1 MKRRPLPY
9 GFHYNIPAA
18 FDPSVSYDMQYQRL
32 REIVYSI
39 IDNMEIHIPY
49 MIFTT
54 EAHTNDVVTLTGSF
68 YTDHKEVLANKTF
81 SLKGLPDG
89 TYYININAKYKFE
102 TCEPDC
108 SCVKAISPDS
118 DMTLETVYMPDGGIT
133 LYTVVRKNG
142 EITTVNYND
151 IYTGMHNIAT
161 DAHENRFIDVYANIK
176 AEVDRATAAEET
188 LQRHIDDETARAMDA
203 ENVLDEKIKAEQNR
217 ATAAEHTLQ
226 DNINKEQ
233 ARAEQAESTLQANI
247 TAETNRAT
255 TAEDG
260 LQKAIDAERTRAVAA
275 EGNLQKNIDN
285 EVANR
290 TAADTAERER
300 AVNAENELA
309 GDIAAE
315 SADRQ
320 RADTA
325 LDTKLTGLINAEETR
340 ATQAENDIK
349 TALDTEET
357 ARINADS
364 KEINDRTAADTAL
377 GKRIDTEVSNRTAAD
392 TAERDR
398 AVNAENEL
406 AGDIAAESADRQRAD
421 TALDTKLTG
430 LINAEETRATQ
441 AENDIKTALDTE
453 ETARI
458 NADSKEIND
467 RTAADTALGKR
478 IDTEVSNR
486 TAADTAERD
495 RAVAAEENLQT
506 QVTQLQEAG
515 PGFKQDVFS
524 DVEGI
529 NDGNVIKLSNFKY
542 WDKATKDFV
551 EKSGAK
557 LYLANLILETLQFG
571 TPSDTSYLKLV
582 SSTAH
587 GGFSA
592 IRIMTQ
598 EGQPLL
604 IISVDEISMIGNL
617 TMGPVKFTANN
628 IEDSSVLRL
637 EGVTE
642 DKVILRGIKDG
653 ASDDSA
659 INKKQL
665 DTKQD
670 KITASSVITLA
681 AATVEALNVRGLK
694 GYGSI
699 TCDGTNF
706 KFTIGE
712 ANKAELTNIKDG
724 TADDSAASVAQLN
737 VVNDLAHT
745 ANQAAG
751 IAQNDLNL
759 LKPRVTALENNVTF
773 GAITLN
779 DTNVSATQPST
790 QGEDNLTINAAS
802 LKFQQVYGDLYM
814 LSGYIN
820 LTAASQ
826 ELIQMTIDLKPTV
839 NKEFSSIFTT
849 VTGDSGLSQQ
859 RGNGYVHS
867 YTIVDDDNGNH
878 TKIRVP
884 YLPSA
889 TGAKTIGISIMAKL
903 TNI

>member
-102 TCEPDC
+102 PCEPDC

-118 DMTLETVYMPDGGIT
+118 DMTLETVYMPEGGIT

-142 EITTVNYND
+142 EITAVNYND
-151 IYTGMHNIAT
+151 IYTGMHNIAK
-161 DAHENRFIDVYANIK
+161 DAHENRFSDVYAKIK

-188 LQRHIDDETARAMDA
+188 LQHNIDNETARAMEA

-226 DNINKEQ
+226 DNIDKEK

-275 EGNLQKNIDN
+275 ENNLQKNIDN

-300 AVNAENELA
+300 AVKAENDLA
-309 GDIAAE
+309 GDIASE

-349 TALDTEET
+349 TALDAEET

-377 GKRIDTEVSNRTAAD
+377 GKRIDTEVANRTAAD

-398 AVNAENEL
+398 A
-406 AGDIAAESADRQRAD
+406 
-421 TALDTKLTG
+421 T
-430 LINAEETRATQ
+430 
-441 AENDIKTALDTE
+441 
-453 ETARI
+453 
-458 NADSKEIND
+458 
-467 RTAADTALGKR
+467 
-478 IDTEVSNR
+478 
-486 TAADTAERD
+486 
-495 RAVAAEENLQT
+495 AAEENLQT

-524 DVEGI
+524 VVEGTKV
-529 NDGNVIKLSNFKY
+529 NDNVTIIL
-542 WDKATKDFV
+542 KDFEYFDKTLKELIKASKSTDSVQVQFPKNAINILGGIKQIHNGEIGTSTV
-551 EKSGAK
+551 EVVFGNGVISLIGTAGRKVTISGVDR
-557 LYLANLILETLQFG
+557 LSTNEIS
-571 TPSDTSYLKLV
+571 SDTGVLQLYETDRSIP
-582 SSTAH
+582 
-587 GGFSA
+587 
-592 IRIMTQ
+592 IRIAGVQ
-598 EGQPLL
+598 AG
-604 IISVDEISMIGNL
+604 
-617 TMGPVKFTANN
+617 
-628 IEDSSVLRL
+628 EDDNDAV
-637 EGVTE
+637 
-642 DKVILRGIKDG
+642 
-653 ASDDSA
+653 
-659 INKKQL
+659 NKEQL
-665 DTKQD
+665 DTKQT
-670 KITASSVITLA
+670 KITINDNIDVKELRANLIGLRSGDNVIHI
-681 AATVEALNVRGLK
+681 N
-694 GYGSI
+694 
-699 TCDGTNF
+699 
-706 KFTIGE
+706 
-712 ANKAELTNIKDG
+712 ANKDTINLTSDDYIAPIEITNVKDG
-724 TADDSAASVAQLN
+724 ASNGSAVNKKQLN
-737 VVNDLAHT
+737 AVSEVANIAKNDV
-745 ANQAAG
+745 
-751 IAQNDLNL
+751 DS

-773 GAITLN
+773 DAITLN
-779 DTNVSATQPST
+779 DTNVSATQ
-790 QGEDNLTINAAS
+790 GVDNLTINATS

-820 LTAASQ
+820 LTATSQ
-826 ELIQMTIDLKPTV
+826 ALIQMTIDLKPTV

-849 VTGDSGLSQQ
+849 VTGDCGLSLQ
-859 RGNGYVHS
+859 RGNGYVNS
-867 YTIVDDDNGNH
+867 YTVVDD

>member
-102 TCEPDC
+102 PCEPDC

-118 DMTLETVYMPDGGIT
+118 DMTLETVYMPEGGIT

-142 EITTVNYND
+142 EITEVNYND
-151 IYTGMHNIAT
+151 IYTGMHNIAP
-161 DAHENRFIDVYANIK
+161 DAHENRFSDVYAKIK

-188 LQRHIDDETARAMDA
+188 LQHNIDNETARAMDA

-226 DNINKEQ
+226 DNIDKEK

-275 EGNLQKNIDN
+275 ENNLQKNIDN

-320 RADTA
+320 RADTT

-377 GKRIDTEVSNRTAAD
+377 GKRIDTEVA
-392 TAERDR
+392 
-398 AVNAENEL
+398 
-406 AGDIAAESADRQRAD
+406 
-421 TALDTKLTG
+421 
-430 LINAEETRATQ
+430 
-441 AENDIKTALDTE
+441 
-453 ETARI
+453 
-458 NADSKEIND
+458 
-467 RTAADTALGKR
+467 
-478 IDTEVSNR
+478 NR

-515 PGFKQDVFS
+515 PGFKQDIFS
-524 DVEGI
+524 TVEGKKV
-529 NDGNVIKLSNFKY
+529 NDDVTIVLKDFKY
-542 WDKATKDFV
+542 FDKTLRELIKASKSTDSIQIQFPKDVRNILGGIKQIHNGEIGRSTV
-551 EKSGAK
+551 EVVFGNGTISLIGAAGGKITISGVNK
-557 LYLANLILETLQFG
+557 LTANEIL
-571 TPSDTSYLKLV
+571 TSQI
-582 SSTAH
+582 SSH
-587 GGFSA
+587 KN
-592 IRIMTQ
+592 
-598 EGQPLL
+598 ELL
-604 IISVDEISMIGNL
+604 IGKVGTGAPIQIAGV
-617 TMGPVKFTANN
+617 AN
-628 IEDSSVLRL
+628 
-637 EGVTE
+637 GVGKNE
-642 DKVILRGIKDG
+642 AV
-653 ASDDSA
+653 
-659 INKKQL
+659 NKGQL

-670 KITASSVITLA
+670 KITENTNLGVGVIRAKVVVATTGEITLSTDTGDQITLTAVIAGQNATLNLNKDGNLVDIVGVKGNITNPYSAVNSAQLTNVDNKVNIANDKIQNLENNSAFGVITL
-681 AATVEALNVRGLK
+681 
-694 GYGSI
+694 S
-699 TCDGTNF
+699 
-706 KFTIGE
+706 
-712 ANKAELTNIKDG
+712 
-724 TADDSAASVAQLN
+724 
-737 VVNDLAHT
+737 
-745 ANQAAG
+745 
-751 IAQNDLNL
+751 
-759 LKPRVTALENNVTF
+759 
-773 GAITLN
+773 
-779 DTNVSATQPST
+779 DTNVSASQSSV
-790 QGEDNLTINAAS
+790 QGGTNLTINSAS
-802 LKFQQVYGDLYM
+802 LEFHQVYGDLYM
-814 LSGYIN
+814 LDGHIN

-826 ELIQMTIDLKPTV
+826 NLIQIAIDLKPTV

-849 VTGDSGLSQQ
+849 VTGDGGISQQ
-859 RGNGYVHS
+859 NGTGYVNS
-867 YTIVDDDNGNH
+867 YTIVDDDNGKH
-878 TKIRVP
+878 TKIRMP

>member
-102 TCEPDC
+102 PCEPDC

-118 DMTLETVYMPDGGIT
+118 DMTLETVYMPEGGIT

-142 EITTVNYND
+142 EITAVNYND
-151 IYTGMHNIAT
+151 IYTGMHNIAK
-161 DAHENRFIDVYANIK
+161 DAHENRFSDVYAKIK

-188 LQRHIDDETARAMDA
+188 LQHNIDNETARAMEA

-226 DNINKEQ
+226 DNIDKER

-275 EGNLQKNIDN
+275 ENNLQKNIDN

-300 AVNAENELA
+300 AVKAENDLA

-325 LDTKLTGLINAEETR
+325 LDTKFTGLVNAEETR

-377 GKRIDTEVSNRTAAD
+377 GKRIDTEVA
-392 TAERDR
+392 
-398 AVNAENEL
+398 
-406 AGDIAAESADRQRAD
+406 
-421 TALDTKLTG
+421 
-430 LINAEETRATQ
+430 
-441 AENDIKTALDTE
+441 
-453 ETARI
+453 
-458 NADSKEIND
+458 
-467 RTAADTALGKR
+467 
-478 IDTEVSNR
+478 NR

-515 PGFKQDVFS
+515 PGFKQDIFS
-524 DVEGI
+524 DVEGL
-529 NDGNVIKLSNFKY
+529 NDGDIIKLSKFKY

-557 LYLANLILETLQFG
+557 LYLADLILEVLQFS
-571 TPSDTSYLKLV
+571 TPNDTSYLKLI
-582 SSTAH
+582 SSTVP
-587 GGFSA
+587 GGIPA
-592 IRIMTQ
+592 IRIVTQ
-598 EGQPLL
+598 DGQPVLL
-604 IISVDEISMIGNL
+604 MSVDEVAAGGKLKGNPVEIGTVTATGNSDDDGSFL
-617 TMGPVKFTANN
+617 KLSDGSAPVQ
-628 IEDSSVLRL
+628 
-637 EGVTE
+637 
-642 DKVILRGIKDG
+642 LRGIKDG

-665 DTKQD
+665 NTKQD
-670 KITASSVITLA
+670 KITASSTITLA
-681 AATVEALNVRGLK
+681 VATVETLNARGLK

-706 KFTIGE
+706 KFTIGG

-724 TADDSAASVAQLN
+724 TADDSAATVGQ
-737 VVNDLAHT
+737 VNTVDEIANEAKTT
-745 ANQAAG
+745 AESANATAG
-751 IAQNDLNL
+751 AAQNDLSL

-779 DTNVSATQPST
+779 DTNVSATQ
-790 QGEDNLTINAAS
+790 GVDNLTINAAS

-820 LTAASQ
+820 LTSASKN
-826 ELIQMTIDLKPTV
+826 LIQMTIDLKPTV

-849 VTGDSGLSQQ
+849 VTGDSGISQQ

-867 YTIVDDDNGNH
+867 YTVLDDDNGNH

-889 TGAKTIGISIMAKL
+889 TGGITIGISIMAKL

>member
-102 TCEPDC
+102 PCEPDC

-118 DMTLETVYMPDGGIT
+118 DMTLETVYMPEGGIT

-142 EITTVNYND
+142 EITAVNYND
-151 IYTGMHNIAT
+151 IYTGMHNIAP
-161 DAHENRFIDVYANIK
+161 DAHENRFSDVYAKIK
-176 AEVDRATAAEET
+176 AEVDRATAAEKT
-188 LQRHIDDETARAMDA
+188 LQHNIDNETARAMDA

-233 ARAEQAESTLQANI
+233 ARAEQAEATLQANI
-247 TAETNRAT
+247 TAEANRAKAAET
-255 TAEDG
+255 GIQKNIDDEAKSRADADTAE
-260 LQKAIDAERTRAVAA
+260 RNRAVAA

-300 AVNAENELA
+300 AVKAENDLA

-325 LDTKLTGLINAEETR
+325 LDTKLTGLVNAEETR

-349 TALDTEET
+349 TALSTEET

-398 AVNAENEL
+398 A
-406 AGDIAAESADRQRAD
+406 
-421 TALDTKLTG
+421 T
-430 LINAEETRATQ
+430 
-441 AENDIKTALDTE
+441 
-453 ETARI
+453 
-458 NADSKEIND
+458 
-467 RTAADTALGKR
+467 
-478 IDTEVSNR
+478 
-486 TAADTAERD
+486 
-495 RAVAAEENLQT
+495 AAEENLQI

-524 DVEGI
+524 VVEGRKV
-529 NDGNVIKLSNFKY
+529 NDNVTIVL
-542 WDKATKDFV
+542 KDFEYFDRTLKELIKASKSTDSVQIQLPKDAVNILGGIKQIHNGEIGRSTV
-551 EKSGAK
+551 EVVFGNGTISLIGAAGRKVNISGADK
-557 LYLANLILETLQFG
+557 LTANEIVVG
-571 TPSDTSYLKLV
+571 KI
-582 SSTAH
+582 SST
-587 GGFSA
+587 SN
-592 IRIMTQ
+592 
-598 EGQPLL
+598 ELL
-604 IISVDEISMIGNL
+604 IGKAGTGVPIQIG
-617 TMGPVKFTANN
+617 
-628 IEDSSVLRL
+628 
-637 EGVTE
+637 GVA
-642 DKVILRGIKDG
+642 DG
-653 ASDDSA
+653 AGQNEA
-659 INKKQL
+659 VNKKQL

-670 KITASSVITLA
+670 KITENTSLGVGFIRIKAGLSINSNVSLTSEKGALVLAGTSSLPTVIVRGVEAGVNDNDAVNKEQLDATNTIATTAKQTAETALNTADGANTLA
-681 AATVEALNVRGLK
+681 INAK
-694 GYGSI
+694 I
-699 TCDGTNF
+699 D
-706 KFTIGE
+706 I
-712 ANKAELTNIKDG
+712 
-724 TADDSAASVAQLN
+724 DS
-737 VVNDLAHT
+737 
-745 ANQAAG
+745 
-751 IAQNDLNL
+751 
-759 LKPRVTALENNVTF
+759 LKPRVTALENNVAF

-779 DTNVSATQPST
+779 DTNVSATQSSI
-790 QGEDNLTINAAS
+790 QGGANLTINAAS

-826 ELIQMTIDLKPTV
+826 NLIQMTIDLKPTV

-859 RGNGYVHS
+859 HGNGYVNS
-867 YTIVDDDNGNH
+867 YTVVDDDNGNH
-878 TKIRVP
+878 TKIRLP

>member
-102 TCEPDC
+102 PCEPDC

-118 DMTLETVYMPDGGIT
+118 DMTLETVYMPEGGIT

-142 EITTVNYND
+142 EITEVNYND
-151 IYTGMHNIAT
+151 IYTGMHNIAP
-161 DAHENRFIDVYANIK
+161 DAHENRFSDVYAKIK
-176 AEVDRATAAEET
+176 AEVDRATTAEET
-188 LQRHIDDETARAMDA
+188 LQHNIDSETARAMDA

-226 DNINKEQ
+226 DNIDKEK

-300 AVNAENELA
+300 AVKAENDLA

-325 LDTKLTGLINAEETR
+325 LETKLTGLINAEETR
-340 ATQAENDIK
+340 ATQAENGIK

-398 AVNAENEL
+398 A
-406 AGDIAAESADRQRAD
+406 
-421 TALDTKLTG
+421 T
-430 LINAEETRATQ
+430 
-441 AENDIKTALDTE
+441 
-453 ETARI
+453 
-458 NADSKEIND
+458 
-467 RTAADTALGKR
+467 
-478 IDTEVSNR
+478 
-486 TAADTAERD
+486 
-495 RAVAAEENLQT
+495 AAEENLQT

-524 DVEGI
+524 VVEGKKVE
-529 NDGNVIKLSNFKY
+529 DNVTIVL
-542 WDKATKDFV
+542 KDF
-551 EKSGAK
+551 EYFDKTLKELIKASKSTDSVQIQLPKDAVNMLGGIK
-557 LYLANLILETLQFG
+557 QIHNGEIG
-571 TPSDTSYLKLV
+571 
-582 SSTAH
+582 SSTVEVVFGNGIISLIGAA
-587 GGFSA
+587 GKRVDISNVGKLTANEIVTGKISS
-592 IRIMTQ
+592 TSN
-598 EGQPLL
+598 ELL
-604 IISVDEISMIGNL
+604 IGRAGTGAPIQIG
-617 TMGPVKFTANN
+617 
-628 IEDSSVLRL
+628 
-637 EGVTE
+637 GVA
-642 DKVILRGIKDG
+642 DG
-653 ASDDSA
+653 AGQNEA
-659 INKKQL
+659 VNKKQL

-670 KITASSVITLA
+670 KVTTNTNLSVGVIQL
-681 AATVEALNVRGLK
+681 RG
-694 GYGSI
+694 YM
-699 TCDGTNF
+699 
-706 KFTIGE
+706 TI
-712 ANKAELTNIKDG
+712 ANAVKLSVKDG
-724 TADDSAASVAQLN
+724 SLILNGTSEETKVKIEGVEDGVGANDAVNMSQLDAVHKTADTATTMATHASGKADQAYETATTAKNDVDS
-737 VVNDLAHT
+737 
-745 ANQAAG
+745 
-751 IAQNDLNL
+751 
-759 LKPRVTALENNVTF
+759 LKPKVTALENNGAF
-773 GAITLN
+773 GLITLSS
-779 DTNVSATQPST
+779 DNVSATQTSA
-790 QGEDNLTINAAS
+790 QGGANLTINSAA
-802 LKFQQVYGDLYM
+802 LEFHQIYDNLYM
-814 LSGYIN
+814 LNGQIN
-820 LTAASQ
+820 VTAASTN
-826 ELIQMTIDLKPTV
+826 LVSIIIDLSPTV
-839 NKEFSSIFTT
+839 NKEFQSIFTT
-849 VTGDSGLSQQ
+849 VTGDSGISQQ
-859 RGNGYVHS
+859 HGTGYVNS
-867 YTIVDDDNGNH
+867 YLLLANDNNKN
-878 TKIRVP
+878 TKIKVY
-884 YLPSA
+884 YLPTAS
-889 TGAKTIGISIMAKL
+889 GAKTIGISIIARL
-903 TNI
+903 TDI